1 MEGDGDFLGGTLHQL
16 VTSKI
21 SSKWVAVVG
30 VLVLPSM
37 VCLPLAE
44 RSTHAGSMV

>member
-1 MEGDGDFLGGTLHQL
+1 MEEDGDFLDGGTLLL
-16 VTSKI
+16 VTLKI
-21 SSKWVAVVG
+21 SSKWVVVAG

-44 RSTHAGSMV
+44 RNTHEVSMV